1 MRIQDEED
9 TIWVNEN
16 GYLLFFISEK
26 KHNFGRDFLFLIAFA
41 TFTALCY
48 YVFRVVIEF

>member
-1 MRIQDEED
+1 MGIQDEED

-26 KHNFGRDFLFLIAFA
+26 KHNFGRDFLFLKHLQLSQQLSQHFV
-41 TFTALCY
+41 TMY
-48 YVFRVVIEF
+48 SD